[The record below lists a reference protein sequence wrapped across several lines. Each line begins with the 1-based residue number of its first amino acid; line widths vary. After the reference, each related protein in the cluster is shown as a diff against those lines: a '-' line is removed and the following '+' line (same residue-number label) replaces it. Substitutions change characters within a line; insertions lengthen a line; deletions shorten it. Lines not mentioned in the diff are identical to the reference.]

1 MRVMYVACRRVVSL
15 HRFEHFDVN
24 SMVVKSIDHGEMLSI
39 GSFVCLFVTITFTVF
54 DGQFAPPSFHFQEL
68 YFYRPISAREVAQL

>member
-1 MRVMYVACRRVVSL
+1 MSL

-24 SMVVKSIDHGEMLSI
+24 SMVVKSVDHGETLSI
-39 GSFVCLFVTITFTVF
+39 GSFVCLFVTITFTVY

-68 YFYRPISAREVAQL
+68 LLSTNQRASSRSVMIEY